1 MTIFLLLVGLAVII
15 LMASVVSVIQAK
27 RQRKRDFDKI
37 VRRQT
42 GMNSNDFEEWLNLN
56 EFRRDEDKDE
66 KNK

>member
-27 RQRKRDFDKI
+27 RQKKRDFDKI